1 MNTSTARKVYI
12 ERLRIMA
19 MLSVVGIHIFLAAV
33 NTFDQKQGYYYVLTY
48 CLRGLLHFAVP
59 VFFMISG
66 ALMLNPAKEMPIKK
80 LCTRYILKYA
90 AVIVVFGWAFAF
102 LEQFFN
108 TKSIKLVMFWDS
120 FVNMLS
126 GNTWDHMW
134 YMYALMGAMLMIPVM
149 RAIVKH
155 FGDDE
160 IKFFLIV
167 GVIFLCILP
176 IIKSY
181 LKFSFGVELPF
192 SSVYCLYMLVG
203 YWIDSKKLR
212 ISSKAAI
219 VIIAVSSLII
229 IASQVAYTV
238 FDLPTKILVE
248 YDSIIVAA
256 LSAALFAL
264 FKNNEE
270 KMQEKGISKFGQL
283 LSSCSFGVYIL
294 HMLWINVIYKLIKLN
309 PFKFEPVIVTVGLWA
324 VVVAA
329 SVLTTF
335 VLKKIPLVRKML

>member
-12 ERLRIMA
+12 ERLRIMS
-19 MLSVVGIHIFLAAV
+19 MIGVVGIHIFLAAV
-33 NTFDQKQGYYYVLTY
+33 TTFDQKQGYYYALTY

-66 ALMLNPAKEMPIKK
+66 ALMLNPQMLLIDEVSM
-80 LCTRYILKYA
+80 
-90 AVIVVFGWAFAF
+90 G
-102 LEQFFN
+102 QFFN
-108 TKSIKLVMFWDS
+108 TKSINLAMFWDS
-120 FVNMLS
+120 FANMLS

-160 IKFFLIV
+160 MKFFLIV
-167 GVIFLCILP
+167 GVLFLCVLP
-176 IIKSY
+176 IVKYY

-212 ISSKAAI
+212 ISSRAAV
-219 VIIAVSSLII
+219 VIIAVSALII

-270 KMQEKGISKFGQL
+270 KMQEKGVSEFAQL